1 MRRTVA
7 ADGTNWGR
15 RRMSQAPDP
24 SRATDLVELISLLG
38 ELRVWAGS
46 PSYRLLAKR
55 AGPLMRP
62 PQEVSASTVVDVFK
76 TSRRRLNADLLVAIV
91 RALELDED
99 AVERWREAYLRTQR
113 AAKAEPGEVLRQ
125 LPADL
130 ATFTGRE
137 AELALL
143 RAAAG
148 DPPGAARTVVVSA
161 IEGMAGVG
169 KTQLAVHAAHELV
182 REGRYAD
189 VQLYAN
195 LRGFEPDRGPADP
208 AEVLGMF
215 LRQLAVPARDIPD
228 SRQER
233 AAMFRD
239 RLHGR
244 QALVLLDNAA
254 NEEQVRDLI
263 PAGPGCL
270 VLITS
275 RRRLTGLDGASLVI
289 LDVFADAEARR
300 LLATIAGAERVAAEP
315 EAAGEIL
322 RMCAGLPLAVAIM
335 AARLRSR
342 PAWRLADLACQ
353 LHNGQT
359 DAFGRGTGS
368 PWRVFDVSYAALD
381 PASRRLFRLL
391 AAHPG
396 REMSI
401 ESVAALAGLEPD
413 RAWPLLEQLTDEYLV
428 QQKSPARYEFHDLLR
443 VFARRK
449 LAEDESAAEH
459 QAARYRLLC
468 WYLAAVDAASRV
480 LSPASIRRELPPD
493 LVADHVPE
501 FTGAPEAYAWL
512 SAELPNLVAAVQ
524 AAHDAAHHDLCYRI
538 AQALTQYLRIEAR
551 YTTVVYL
558 QRRAAASAHA
568 AGDTAAEAT
577 ALSVLG
583 AAETDLGRHADAL
596 AHQTAAVE
604 LHRETGDRYEL
615 ANAMAH
621 LGVVTIG
628 RDPEA
633 GLELA
638 KEALAISRSLD
649 DAWHTMRI
657 LNNVAICMHG
667 LRRSEDALE
676 FVLEALELARG
687 TKDTAFIA
695 VMARNAGFTYLVLNR
710 YSEAQTH
717 IVEAASLFRDL
728 GDSYRQ
734 LEALHGLARCLFG
747 QGQIARARETIQEVE
762 VLLDRL
768 DEATAARYRQQLET
782 SPLRYSETKGIDPG
796 ALG

>member
-1 MRRTVA
+1 
-7 ADGTNWGR
+7 
-15 RRMSQAPDP
+15 MSQAPDP

-55 AGPLMRP
+55 VGPLMRP

-91 RALELDED
+91 RALDLDED
-99 AVERWREAYLRTQR
+99 AVARWREAYLRTQR
-113 AAKAEPGEVLRQ
+113 AAKADPGGVLRQ

-148 DPPGAARTVVVSA
+148 DPPGRAQTVVVSA

-182 REGRYAD
+182 REGHYAD

-195 LRGFEPDRGPADP
+195 LRGFDPDRDPADP
-208 AEVLGMF
+208 AEVLGTF

-244 QALVLLDNAA
+244 EALVLLDNAA

-263 PAGPGCL
+263 PAGPGSL

-289 LDVFADAEARR
+289 LDVFDDADARR
-300 LLATIAGAERVAAEP
+300 LLGTIAGAERVAAEP
-315 EAAGEIL
+315 EAADEIL

-342 PAWRLADLACQ
+342 PAWRLVHLACQ
-353 LHNGQT
+353 LQDGQT

-368 PWRVFDVSYAALD
+368 PWRVFDVSYAGLD
-381 PASRRLFRLL
+381 PELQRLFRLL

-396 REMSI
+396 RDMSI
-401 ESVAALAGLEPD
+401 ESVAALAGVDPE

-428 QQKSPARYEFHDLLR
+428 QQKSAGRYEFHDLLR
-443 VFARRK
+443 AFARRK
-449 LAEDESAAEH
+449 LADDESAAEY
-459 QAARYRLLC
+459 QAARYRLLS
-468 WYLAAVDAASRV
+468 WYLAAVVEASKV
-480 LSPASIRRELPPD
+480 LSPASARAD
-493 LVADHVPE
+493 LSADLEAVNVPK
-501 FTGAPEAYAWL
+501 FAGAAEAHAWL
-512 SAELPNLVAAVQ
+512 STELPNLVAAVE
-524 AAHDAAHHDLCYRI
+524 AAHDAGHHALCSRM
-538 AQALTQYLRIEAR
+538 ALALTQYLRIEAR
-551 YTTVVYL
+551 YSTVMHLHRLGV
-558 QRRAAASAHA
+558 ASARA
-568 AGDTAAEAT
+568 VGDTMAEAT
-577 ALSVLG
+577 ALSILG
-583 AAETDLGRHADAL
+583 AAETDLGRHADARE
-596 AHQTAAVE
+596 HQTAAVE
-604 LHRETGDRYEL
+604 LHRTTGDRHGL
-615 ANAMAH
+615 TNAMAH
-621 LGVVTIG
+621 LSIVTISE
-628 RDPEA
+628 DPQA
-633 GLELA
+633 ALELA
-638 KEALAISRSLD
+638 MEALSISRGLHD
-649 DAWHTMRI
+649 PWHTMRI

-667 LRRSEDALE
+667 LGRSEDALE
-676 FVLEALELARG
+676 YVVEALELAHV
-687 TKDTAFIA
+687 TKDAAFTA
-695 VMARNAGFTYLVLNR
+695 VMTRNLGFTYLVLDR
-710 YSEAQTH
+710 FPEAREH
-717 IVEAASLFRDL
+717 FVAAASLFRDI

-747 QGQIARARETIQEVE
+747 LGEIDQARATIEEVE
-762 VLLDRL
+762 LLLDRF
-768 DEATAARYRQQLET
+768 DEAAATRYRRQLET
-782 SPLRYSETKGIDPG
+782 SPLRYSETKAVDPG

>member
-1 MRRTVA
+1 
-7 ADGTNWGR
+7 
-15 RRMSQAPDP
+15 MSQAPDP

-55 AGPLMRP
+55 VGPLMRP
-62 PQEVSASTVVDVFK
+62 PQEVSTSTVVDVFK
-76 TSRRRLNADLLVAIV
+76 TSRRRLNADLLVAV
-91 RALELDED
+91 LRALDLDED
-99 AVERWREAYLRTQR
+99 AVARWREAYLRTQR
-113 AAKAEPGEVLRQ
+113 AAKADPGGVLRQ

-137 AELALL
+137 AELAIL
-143 RAAAG
+143 RAAAAR
-148 DPPGAARTVVVSA
+148 PPGAARTVVVSA

-182 REGRYAD
+182 RDGYYAD

-195 LRGFEPDRGPADP
+195 LRGFDPDRGPADP

-228 SRQER
+228 TRQER

-244 QALVLLDNAA
+244 EALVLLDNAA

-275 RRRLTGLDGASLVI
+275 RRRLTGLDGAFLVI
-289 LDVFADAEARR
+289 LDVFDDADARR

-322 RMCAGLPLAVAIM
+322 RMCAGLPLAVAIV

-342 PAWRLADLACQ
+342 PAWRLTDLSCQ
-353 LHNGQT
+353 LSNGQT

-368 PWRVFDVSYAALD
+368 PWPVFDVSYADLD
-381 PASRRLFRLL
+381 PESQRLFRLL

-401 ESVAALAGLEPD
+401 ESVAVLAGLDPD

-443 VFARRK
+443 AFARRK
-449 LAEDESAAEH
+449 LADDESAAEY

-468 WYLAAVDAASRV
+468 WYLAAVDAASRI
-480 LSPASIRRELPPD
+480 LSPASIQRELPPE
-493 LVADHVPE
+493 VTADNVPE
-501 FTGAPEAYAWL
+501 FAGAPEAYAWL
-512 SAELPNLVAAVQ
+512 NAELPNLVAAVE
-524 AAHDAAHHDLCYRI
+524 AAHDAGHHVLCHRM
-538 AQALTQYLRIEAR
+538 AQALRNYLRIEAR
-551 YTTVVYL
+551 YTTVVHL
-558 QRRAAASAHA
+558 HRLAVASARA
-568 AGDTAAEAT
+568 VGDAVGEAT

-583 AAETDLGRHADAL
+583 AAETDLGRHAEAL
-596 AHQTAAVE
+596 AHQSAAVE
-604 LHRETGDRYEL
+604 LLRANDEPYEL

-621 LGVVTIG
+621 LGIATIG
-628 RDPEA
+628 EDPEK

-638 KEALAISRSLD
+638 KEALSISRGLD

-667 LRRSEDALE
+667 LHRSEDALE
-676 FVLEALELARG
+676 YVVEALELSHV

-710 YSEAQTH
+710 YSEAQAH
-717 IVEAASLFRDL
+717 IVDAASLFRDI

-747 QGQIARARETIQEVE
+747 QGEIQRARETIEEVE

-768 DEATAARYRQQLET
+768 DDATAARYRRQLES
-782 SPLRYSETKGIDPG
+782 SPLRYSETKDIDPG